1 MSGFDRFF
9 WLDWEL
15 VVLAL
20 AQGGLPAIIEQGDA
34 FCIQNRSPTILKV
47 HFVHLLFTVLGVKS
61 IWKNDK
67 DHQRSSKITDVIIK
81 DNQRYGKDWLGLG
94 VWAMELGDVEED
106 FRNASPEERTR
117 RFLYY
122 VMVLLSHLFNITR
135 ELQQMQT
142 DASVVPDF
150 AHVVSADNVSDPRDA
165 VPYGDHALLNLMTA
179 MFAQLRQIQEDLRAD
194 RAERRRAAR
203 RGRARDMPRA
213 SRSRSR
219 PS

>member
-1 MSGFDRFF
+1 
-9 WLDWEL
+9 
-15 VVLAL
+15 
-20 AQGGLPAIIEQGDA
+20 
-34 FCIQNRSPTILKV
+34 
-47 HFVHLLFTVLGVKS
+47 
-61 IWKNDK
+61 
-67 DHQRSSKITDVIIK
+67 
-81 DNQRYGKDWLGLG
+81 
-94 VWAMELGDVEED
+94 MELGDVEED

-150 AHVVSADNVSDPRDA
+150 AHVVSSDNVSDPRDQ

-213 SRSRSR
+213 TRSRSR